1 MTTEPRVEV
10 LSIAGCDATPA
21 TLALVRE
28 AAAELG
34 VTVALIHTVVAT
46 AAEAHARRFIGS
58 PTVRVDGQDI
68 EPASRTVL
76 HFGLT

>member
-1 MTTEPRVEV
+1 MTIKPRVEV

-21 TLALVRE
+21 TLALIRE
-28 AAAELG
+28 VTAELG
-34 VTVALIHTVVAT
+34 VTVALTHTVVAT
-46 AAEAHARRFIGS
+46 AAEAHTRRFIGS

-68 EPASRTVL
+68 EPASHTVL